1 MAKKSD
7 VAQRADI
14 AHLNSGLIDFIQAS
28 PTPYHAVRSLACELE
43 AAGFQYLDESEPWKL
58 EKKQGYFVI
67 RAGSSIIAFKTGND
81 DLAANGF
88 RMVGAH
94 TDSPCLKIKPQPE
107 INRYQYGQL
116 GVEVYG
122 GVLLNPWF
130 DRDLSIAGRVDYRE
144 RSGKLSHCLINF
156 EKAIAIIPSLAIHLD
171 REANENRSINA
182 QTDVIPVITQLAKDG
197 SIDLKQVLLE
207 HLRSTMKLKAAE
219 KVLAYDLRLYDVQ
232 PPALIGMHE
241 EFIAGARLDNL
252 LSCYVGMQS
261 LLLGNDKHASL
272 LVCTD
277 HEEVGSVSAI
287 GAKGPFL
294 ESVVERIA
302 EALVSASAESKR
314 HILDKSIMFSVD
326 NAHGIHPNFP
336 GKHDDKHGPLLNS
349 GPVIKINANQRYA
362 TSSETSAFFRQ
373 LCEVNDVPIQS
384 FVVRND
390 MGCGSTIGP
399 IVAGELGLKT
409 LDIGVPTFAMHSI
422 REMAGAKDTAYLA
435 TALTAFYNR

>member
-1 MAKKSD
+1 MANKSD
-7 VAQRADI
+7 FASTVDF
-14 AHLNSGLIDFIQAS
+14 NSGLIDFIQAS
-28 PTPYHAVRSLACELE
+28 PTPYHAVNTLSAALK
-43 AAGFQYLDESEPWKL
+43 AAGFLSLNESKPWKL
-58 EKKQGYFVI
+58 KKRQGYFAT
-67 RAGSSIIAFKTGND
+67 RGGSSIIAFKTGND
-81 DLAANGF
+81 DLASTGV

-107 INRYQYGQL
+107 IHRYRYAQL

-130 DRDLSIAGRVDYRE
+130 DRDLSIAGRIDYRE
-144 RSGKLSHCLINF
+144 KSGKLSHCLINF
-156 EKAIAIIPSLAIHLD
+156 EKAIAVIPSLAIHLD
-171 REANENRSINA
+171 REANENRKINA
-182 QTDVIPVITQLAKDG
+182 QTDIIPIVTQLGKDG
-197 SIDLKQVLLE
+197 SIDLKGILLE
-207 HLRSTMKLKAAE
+207 HLRSTMKLNTAE

-232 PPALIGMHE
+232 PPALTGMHE

-252 LSCYVGMQS
+252 LSCYVGLQS
-261 LLLGNDKHASL
+261 LLHSNDKHASL
-272 LVCTD
+272 LICTD
-277 HEEVGSVSAI
+277 HEEVGSISAN

-294 ESVVERIA
+294 ESVLERIA
-302 EALVSASAESKR
+302 ETLATASAESKR
-314 HILDKSIMFSVD
+314 HILENSIMFSVD

-336 GKHDDKHGPLLNS
+336 GKHDDKHGPLLNA

-373 LCEVNDVPIQS
+373 LCEDSHVPIQA

-399 IVAGELGLKT
+399 IVAGELGVKT

-422 REMAGAKDTAYLA
+422 REMAGAKDTVYLA
-435 TALTAFYNR
+435 SALTAFYNR

>member
-1 MAKKSD
+1 MVNKSD
-7 VAQRADI
+7 VASSVD
-14 AHLNSGLIDFIQAS
+14 LNSGLIGFIQAS
-28 PTPYHAVRSLACELE
+28 PTPYHAVNTLSAALK
-43 AAGFQYLDESEPWKL
+43 AAGFLSLNESKPWKL
-58 EKKQGYFVI
+58 KKRQGYFVT
-67 RAGSSIIAFKTGND
+67 RGGSSIIAFKTGND
-81 DLAANGF
+81 DLASTGV

-107 INRYQYGQL
+107 IHRYQYAQL

-130 DRDLSIAGRVDYRE
+130 DRDLSIAGRIDYRE
-144 RSGKLSHCLINF
+144 KNGKLSHCLINF
-156 EKAIAIIPSLAIHLD
+156 EKAIAVIPSLAIHLD
-171 REANENRSINA
+171 RKANENRKIDA
-182 QTDVIPVITQLAKDG
+182 QTDIIPIVTQLGKDG
-197 SIDLKQVLLE
+197 SIDLKGILLE
-207 HLRSTMKLKAAE
+207 HLRSTMKLNTAE

-232 PPALIGMHE
+232 PPALTGMHE

-252 LSCYVGMQS
+252 LSCYVGLQS
-261 LLLGNDKHASL
+261 LLLSNDKHASL
-272 LVCTD
+272 LICTD
-277 HEEVGSVSAI
+277 HEEVGSISAN

-294 ESVVERIA
+294 ESVLERIA
-302 EALVSASAESKR
+302 ETLATASAESKR
-314 HILDKSIMFSVD
+314 HILENSIMFSVD

-336 GKHDDKHGPLLNS
+336 GKHDDKHGPLLNA

-373 LCEVNDVPIQS
+373 LCEDSHVPVQA

-399 IVAGELGLKT
+399 IVAGELGVKT

-435 TALTAFYNR
+435 SALTAFYNR

>member
-1 MAKKSD
+1 MANKSD
-7 VAQRADI
+7 VADI
-14 AHLNSGLIDFIQAS
+14 ADLNSGLIDFIQAS
-28 PTPYHAVRSLACELE
+28 PTPYHAVRSLTSELD
-43 AAGFQYLDESEPWKL
+43 AAGFVCLDESEPWEL
-58 EKKQGYFVI
+58 KKRQGYFVT
-67 RAGSSIIAFKTGND
+67 RGGSSIIAFKTGND
-81 DLAANGF
+81 DLASSGV

-107 INRYQYGQL
+107 INRYQYAQL

-130 DRDLSIAGRVDYRE
+130 DRDLSIAGRIDYRE
-144 RSGKLSHCLINF
+144 KSGKLSYCLINF
-156 EKAIAIIPSLAIHLD
+156 EKAIAVIPSLAIHLD
-171 REANENRSINA
+171 REANDSRNINP
-182 QTDVIPVITQLAKDG
+182 QTDIIPVVTQLGKDG
-197 SIDLKQVLLE
+197 AIDLKAILLQ
-207 HLRSTMKLKAAE
+207 HLRATMKLKTAE

-241 EFIAGARLDNL
+241 EFITGARLDNL
-252 LSCYVGMQS
+252 LSCYVGLQS
-261 LLLGNDKHASL
+261 LLLGNDNHASL

-277 HEEVGSVSAI
+277 HEEVGSVSAN

-294 ESVVERIA
+294 ESVLERIA

-326 NAHGIHPNFP
+326 NAHGIHPNYP
-336 GKHDDKHGPLLNS
+336 GKHDDKHGPLLNM
-349 GPVIKINANQRYA
+349 GPVIKINGNQRYA

-373 LCEVNDVPIQS
+373 LCEHNNVPVQA

-399 IVAGELGLKT
+399 IVAGELGVKT

-422 REMAGAKDTAYLA
+422 REMAGAKDTGYLA
-435 TALTAFYNR
+435 SALTAFYNR